1 MFYVLIYGVMKI
13 MPPKRDNSTTL
24 RLSEEEKEQIRRVSF
39 EIGESESDI
48 IRACIAIGLPALQK
62 CALLRRVRL
71 EDNTDFCNLSV
82 KHL

>member
-1 MFYVLIYGVMKI
+1 MKI

-48 IRACIAIGLPALQK
+48 IRACIAIGLPLQK
-62 CALLRRVRL
+62 GIRRGYAY
-71 EDNTDFCNLSV
+71 
-82 KHL
+82 

>member
-1 MFYVLIYGVMKI
+1 
-13 MPPKRDNSTTL
+13 MPPKRDNSTSL

-48 IRACIAIGLPALQK
+48 IRAACIAIALPALQK
-62 CALLRRVRL
+62 CVLLRRVRL

-82 KHL
+82 KHLKT